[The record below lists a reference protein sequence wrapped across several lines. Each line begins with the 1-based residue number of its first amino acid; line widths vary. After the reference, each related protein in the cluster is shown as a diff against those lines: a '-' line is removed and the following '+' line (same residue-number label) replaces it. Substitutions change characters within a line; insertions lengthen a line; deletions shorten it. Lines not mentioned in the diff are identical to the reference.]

1 MATQRKRNP
10 NGAGTITQRK
20 DGRFQAA
27 VYVLQPDGTRARKFA
42 YGKTWAEC
50 DAKRRALLDKVAS
63 GTPVPTRSAK
73 LSEWLAYWLDSVV
86 QPRRKLSTYDKYEA
100 HVRLYLS
107 PMLGTKRLESL
118 SVPDVRRFLLQL
130 EKKTTAATAK
140 ESHRVLRTALSAACR
155 EELIVRN
162 VAKLVEP
169 PRAAVRDLSPWSLD
183 ETLGFLAASRR
194 DPLYAAFVLAIA
206 MGLRRGELVGLR
218 WSDID
223 LDNRVLLVRQQVQR
237 RRGVLYNDETKG
249 RRSRAIPLPAMCLAP
264 LRWHRMRQ
272 KAAYEVA
279 GTEWSGTG
287 YVFATRTGRPVEP
300 RNVHRSFV
308 RVSKAA
314 GLRPIRLHD
323 ARHGCATLLTA
334 AGVAPRV
341 VMEIL
346 GHSQIS
352 LTMDVYTHV
361 VQETQRE
368 AISHMDRLLQR
379 RKPRPGRP

>member
-20 DGRFQAA
+20 DGRYQAA

-73 LSEWLAYWLDSVV
+73 LSEWLTYWLDSVV
-86 QPRRKLSTYDKYEA
+86 KPRRKLSTYDKYEA

-169 PRAAVRDLSPWSLD
+169 PRAAARDLSPWSLD
-183 ETLGFLAASRR
+183 ETLDFLAASRR

-218 WSDID
+218 WNDID
-223 LDNRVLLVRQQVQR
+223 LENRVLLVRQQVQR

-272 KAAYEVA
+272 KATYEAA
-279 GTEWSGTG
+279 GTEWTTAG

-300 RNVHRSFV
+300 RNVHRSFI
-308 RVSKAA
+308 RVSETAS
-314 GLRPIRLHD
+314 LRLIRLHD

-361 VQETQRE
+361 VQDTQRE
-368 AISHMDRLLQR
+368 AISHMDRLLT
-379 RKPRPGRP
+379 RKRPDRP

>member
-50 DAKRRALLDKVAS
+50 DTKRRALLEAVDNGV
-63 GTPVPTRSAK
+63 PVPTRSAK
-73 LSEWLAYWLDSVV
+73 LSEWLPYWLENVV

-100 HVRLYLS
+100 HVRLYLIPGIGS
-107 PMLGTKRLESL
+107 KRLESL
-118 SVPDVRRFLLQL
+118 SVADVRRFLVQL

-140 ESHRVLRTALSAACR
+140 ESHRVLRTALTAACR
-155 EELIVRN
+155 EELITRN
-162 VAKLVEP
+162 VATLVEP
-169 PRAAVRDLSPWSLD
+169 PRPKARELSPWSLD
-183 ETLGFLAASRR
+183 ETLDFLAAARK

-218 WSDID
+218 WADID
-223 LDNRVLLVRQQVQR
+223 LDKRVLYVRQQTQR
-237 RRGVLYNDETKG
+237 RRGVLYDDDPKG
-249 RRSRAIPLPAMCLAP
+249 RRRRAVPLPAMCIAP

-272 KAAYEVA
+272 NDQRAKAGE
-279 GTEWSGTG
+279 EWKGSD
-287 YVFATRTGRPVEP
+287 YVFTTRTGSPVEP
-300 RNVHRSFV
+300 RNVYRSFT
-308 RVSKAA
+308 RVAASA
-314 GLRPIRLHD
+314 GLRVIRLHD

-352 LTMDVYTHV
+352 ITMDVYTHV
-361 VQETQRE
+361 VQDTQRE
-368 AISHMDRLLQR
+368 AISHMDRLLKR
-379 RKPRPGRP
+379 RPGRP